1 MNKNRLVFFFL
12 FFVLGGSVVAHRLSE
27 IPQFSVLLLE
37 AGDEESMI
45 TDVPLI
51 PSVATL
57 TSEDFYVLTSQ
68 AMFQTN
74 VFVFLI
80 SIGFNW
86 GYKTEPSRGSC
97 LGLRNGVCNW
107 PKLV

>member
-1 MNKNRLVFFFL
+1 MFSSG
-12 FFVLGGSVVAHRLSE
+12 FVGGSVVANRLSE
-27 IPQFSVLLLE
+27 IPQFTVLLLE
-37 AGDEESMI
+37 AGDEENFIS
-45 TDVPLI
+45 DVPLT

-57 TSEDFYVLTSQ
+57 TSERCRKMSKKNQKKFEASK
-68 AMFQTN
+68 
-74 VFVFLI
+74 FVNI
-80 SIGFNW
+80 STEYNW